1 MSMDNPSPNEMSSPQ
16 YPLPFVVGGISP
28 QGGGGGLVNM
38 SLVRA
43 ALPTFK
49 EHLMVLCKAE
59 ICLEV
64 LLESG
69 VGRTLKF
76 FHDYCLAYEED
87 MPDLKVLSS
96 MSDKIL
102 QKWKNFVLNTIF
114 DDKRDNAAEF
124 IKYKR
129 SAALIGNLG
138 SHESKKLP

>member
-1 MSMDNPSPNEMSSPQ
+1 MKARKMSMDNPSPNDMSQPQ
-16 YPLPFVVGGISP
+16 FPLVF
-28 QGGGGGLVNM
+28 GGGTSPSASAVNM
-38 SLVRA
+38 SLVKA
-43 ALPTFK
+43 AFPTFK
-49 EHLMVLCKAE
+49 EHLMILWKTE
-59 ICLEV
+59 ICHEV

-87 MPDLKVLSS
+87 MPELKTLTSLSE
-96 MSDKIL
+96 KIL

-129 SAALIGNLG
+129 SAAALDSL
-138 SHESKKLP
+138 ESKKLP